1 MLAVGTGYA
10 EVVDS
15 SCVTIFCAAVR
26 PEPAVLPLLG
36 TALVLELAAL
46 ELELLLE
53 LHAASSAATVIAAP
67 GVSHRFHLCVI
78 AM

>member
-15 SCVTIFCAAVR
+15 SCVTIFCAVTR
-26 PEPAVLPLLG
+26 PELAVLLLLG
-36 TALVLELAAL
+36 AAPVLVAL
-46 ELELLLE
+46 ELELLLLE
-53 LHAASSAATVIAAP
+53 LHAASSAAAVIATP
-67 GVSHRFHLCVI
+67 GASHCFHLCVI